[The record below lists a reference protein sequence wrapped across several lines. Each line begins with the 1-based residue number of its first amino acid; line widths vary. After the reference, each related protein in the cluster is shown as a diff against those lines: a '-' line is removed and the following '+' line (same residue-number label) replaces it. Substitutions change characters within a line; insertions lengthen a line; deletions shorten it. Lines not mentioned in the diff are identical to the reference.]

1 MNIYEI
7 GSVRTNNFAVD
18 MGEKIGG
25 LWQQVMAEIGG
36 TAPIYGVYHEYES
49 DYSGD
54 YTLSLAV
61 ESPEQGK
68 KLILDEGNYQI
79 FPVELTPE
87 EPSRNN
93 VAETWQKIWGL
104 EQAGDMKR
112 RYAKDYEKY
121 EKDGTV
127 AIYISIE

>member
-7 GSVRTNNFAVD
+7 GSVRTNNFAAD

-25 LWQQVMAEIGG
+25 LWQQVMAEIEP
-36 TAPIYGVYHEYES
+36 TAPIYGVYHDYET

-61 ESPEQGK
+61 ESPEKGK
-68 KLILDEGNYQI
+68 KMLVDEGNYQI
-79 FPVELTPE
+79 FPVDLTPE
-87 EPSRNN
+87 DPSRNN
-93 VAETWQKIWGL
+93 VAETWQKIWAL
-104 EQAGDMKR
+104 EQAGNIQR
-112 RYAKDYEKY
+112 RYEKDFEKY
-121 EKDGTV
+121 EQDGSV